1 MRRLRLKTVVK
12 PVTWTRI
19 FLLISI
25 ALFAGVACGP
35 ATPEADATAT
45 LPPPT
50 ATQEV
55 DEPAVTPTP
64 DDSDEGSAIDNSAG
78 AYPEPAEASAYPG
91 AEEVAT
97 GNEDGYPDPPVRRAS
112 EPVSE
117 PPNPER
123 DLPES
128 TGNLATVGGVLI
140 EEILDHGFVPLM
152 PRELTLGSIVTT
164 TEGEPAFL
172 STGSAA
178 PKAEL
183 FQTGVF
189 VFRNIEPGSYGL
201 IVDVGHVKFPVETPE
216 GDLLIFELE
225 PGEVLDLGQV
235 ITALPN

>member
-12 PVTWTRI
+12 PVIWTRI
-19 FLLISI
+19 VLLISL
-25 ALFAGVACGP
+25 ALLAGVACGP
-35 ATPEADATAT
+35 ATPDED
-45 LPPPT
+45 PT
-50 ATQEV
+50 ATSPPPAATQE
-55 DEPAVTPTP
+55 DGEGAVAPTP
-64 DDSDEGSAIDNSAG
+64 GDSGEGSAIDNSAE
-78 AYPEPAEASAYPG
+78 AYPGPADASAYPG
-91 AEEVAT
+91 AEESAT
-97 GNEDGYPDPPVRRAS
+97 DNEDGYPSPPVRRAS

-123 DLPES
+123 DLPQS
-128 TGNLATVGGVLI
+128 TGDLATVGGVLI

-189 VFRNIEPGSYGL
+189 VFRDIEPGSYGL
-201 IVDVGHVKFPVETPE
+201 IVDVGHIKFPVETPE

-225 PGEVLDLGQV
+225 AGEVLDLGQV
-235 ITALPN
+235 ITPLPN